1 MKKLSTVIE
10 PHKKC
15 KSVFFLIMISCTMV
29 YAQAPTTTEPPSYF
43 LNAGMFF
50 SPSMSDTYFSPALDA
65 EVGLWKTNKANFFS
79 WGASTE
85 VWYFTSVKYEM
96 NNPIIKNN
104 TDGFLNLN
112 GMFFYENK
120 VIMPYIAPSISL
132 ASDFKNVGLSGA
144 IAVGLSHKTTD
155 RLQTMIFTKYIKFSN
170 ELNYLD
176 MYFFMI
182 CLSLKLSE

>member
-1 MKKLSTVIE
+1 MAL
-10 PHKKC
+10 HKKC
-15 KSVFFLIMISCTMV
+15 LSFFLPMISSTLL
-29 YAQAPTTTEPPSYF
+29 YAQASTTAEPPSYF
-43 LNAGMFF
+43 LNAGVFF

-65 EVGLWKTNKANFFS
+65 EVGLWKTNKRNFFS

-96 NNPIIKNN
+96 NNPIIRNN

-120 VIMPYIAPSISL
+120 LITPYIAPSFSL
-132 ASDFKNVGLSGA
+132 ASDFKKIGISGGLA
-144 IAVGLSHKTTD
+144 IGLSHQTTD
-155 RLQTMIFTKYIKFSN
+155 RLQTMILTKYVKFSN

-176 MYFFMI
+176 TYFFMV